1 MKWTKAYRAAHGKE
15 MTCDSVLDF
24 EQRRNVPIRYNRD
37 LMVQTLRAMK
47 RVDEI
52 KGARQERMFKQR
64 MEAHKGLKRRQMEIE
79 LMKHVDL
86 IEDPKI
92 KEFIMAK
99 KKIRQHAKEQNA
111 IKNSKKTGIRAKMA
125 IDHEMEIEDSDENE
139 KQVVQQKALAKV
151 SKKKISKRK

>member
-1 MKWTKAYRAAHGKE
+1 
-15 MTCDSVLDF
+15 
-24 EQRRNVPIRYNRD
+24 
-37 LMVQTLRAMK
+37 
-47 RVDEI
+47 
-52 KGARQERMFKQR
+52 

-99 KKIRQHAKEQNA
+99 KKIRVHAKEQSA

-125 IDHEMEIEDSDENE
+125 VDHEMEIEESEE
-139 KQVVQQKALAKV
+139 EVVQQKVLAKV
-151 SKKKISKRK
+151 TTKKISKNKKFFK

>member
-1 MKWTKAYRAAHGKE
+1 
-15 MTCDSVLDF
+15 
-24 EQRRNVPIRYNRD
+24 
-37 LMVQTLRAMK
+37 
-47 RVDEI
+47 
-52 KGARQERMFKQR
+52 MFKQR

-86 IEDPKI
+86 IDDPKI

-125 IDHEMEIEDSDENE
+125 IDHEMEIEDSEEESE
-139 KQVVQQKALAKV
+139 KEVV
-151 SKKKISKRK
+151 